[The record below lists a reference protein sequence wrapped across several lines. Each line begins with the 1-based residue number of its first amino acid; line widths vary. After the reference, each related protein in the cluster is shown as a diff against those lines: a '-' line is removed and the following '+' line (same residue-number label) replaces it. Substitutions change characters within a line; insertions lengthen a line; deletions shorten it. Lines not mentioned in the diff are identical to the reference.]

1 MVKMS
6 FSKVRY
12 FSLLSI
18 CLIFIS
24 CGNLFENQLSSEDT
38 KNLAAETSL
47 TTPAATTENQNFVL
61 TGSMVIDGAMPDF
74 NFNNDAA
81 DSRSA
86 LPELSTGTVEYFVYA
101 TDGDG
106 NTVDGSFGEG
116 SSSKTFS
123 IPLVFEKTWT
133 ITCGM
138 RNKNGSREE
147 FLTASSTPKTYTSS
161 NYTDSLVLYPAPATS
176 GKGEVE
182 LSISVPSSITR
193 VTVTCVSPNKDDWT
207 ISAVDFTAGS
217 GTTNGTAVLKTG
229 TTDASKSKSGF

>member
-1 MVKMS
+1 MEKMS
-6 FSKVRY
+6 FFKVRF
-12 FSLLSI
+12 FSLIFVSLA
-18 CLIFIS
+18 FIS

-74 NFNNDAA
+74 NFNNDSAT

-86 LPELSTGTVEYFVYA
+86 LPELTAGTVEYFVYA
-101 TDGDG
+101 VDGDG

-138 RNKNGSREE
+138 RNKTGGQEE
-147 FLTASSTPKTYTSS
+147 FLKASSTPKTYTTS
-161 NYTDSLVLYPAPATS
+161 NYL
-176 GKGEVE
+176 
-182 LSISVPSSITR
+182 II
-193 VTVTCVSPNKDDWT
+193 
-207 ISAVDFTAGS
+207 I
-217 GTTNGTAVLKTG
+217 
-229 TTDASKSKSGF
+229 